1 MLEVY
6 VILVVRLIEVKS
18 EKFHLL
24 EVVTKE
30 SDKYEYNLKTKVT
43 SL

>member
-1 MLEVY
+1 MEFSPLFEVY

-24 EVVTKE
+24 EVATKE
-30 SDKYEYNLKTKVT
+30 SDKYTI
-43 SL
+43 